1 MKLNESRILITGG
14 ASGLGK
20 TLAINLVDKALK
32 VIVIDRNKELLAELS
47 KDFPDIHCIE
57 ADLTNFD
64 AVETVTDLI
73 FKEYGKLNVLI
84 NNAGI
89 IHSEPLV
96 NILKRDDARHSL
108 ENWQKTIDI
117 NLNAVFYVTVNIAA
131 KMVKT
136 RSKGVIINISSIS
149 SYGNAGQSA
158 YSATKA
164 ALNALTIT
172 WSKELGM
179 FGIRC
184 VAIAPGFFDT
194 PSTHAALTE
203 LKIKEYKNNTPLGRM
218 GKTEELLQSVIF
230 IVENDFYNGTILNL
244 DGGLK
249 L

>member
-1 MKLNESRILITGG
+1 MILHTVNILITGG
-14 ASGLGK
+14 ASGLGR
-20 TLAINLVDKALK
+20 TMASHLAGKAANVIVVDRNEEALK
-32 VIVIDRNKELLAELS
+32 ELS
-47 KDFPDIHCIE
+47 EEFPSIKCYT
-57 ADLTNFD
+57 ADLTDQVAVD
-64 AVETVTDLI
+64 ALVTDI
-73 FKEYGKLNVLI
+73 FNTYGKLHVLV

-96 NILKRDDARHSL
+96 NLLSKEQPKHSI

-117 NLNAVFYVTVNIAA
+117 NLNAVFYVTVNVAD
-131 KMVKT
+131 KMVRS

-158 YSATKA
+158 YSAAKA
-164 ALNALTIT
+164 ALNALTVT

-184 VAIAPGFFDT
+184 VAIAPGFIDT
-194 PSTHAALTE
+194 TSTRAALTE
-203 LKIKEYKNNTPLGRM
+203 AKIKTYSNATPLGRL
-218 GKTEELLQSVIF
+218 GKTDELLHAVVF
-230 IVENDFYNGTILNL
+230 IIENDFYNGTILNL

>member
-1 MKLNESRILITGG
+1 MNLSTANILITGG

-20 TLAINLVDKALK
+20 TMATHLQGK
-32 VIVIDRNKELLAELS
+32 VANVSVIDRNAETLAQLQQEYPGIKCYTS
-47 KDFPDIHCIE
+47 
-57 ADLTNFD
+57 DLTD
-64 AVETVTDLI
+64 YAQTETVVADI
-73 FKEYGKLNVLI
+73 FKEYGKLNVLV

-96 NILKRDDARHSL
+96 NILSRDDVKHSV
-108 ENWQKTIDI
+108 ENWRRTIDV
-117 NLNAVFYVTVNIAA
+117 NLNAVFYVTSHVTAQ
-131 KMVKT
+131 MVKS

-158 YSATKA
+158 YSASKA
-164 ALNALTIT
+164 ALNALTVT

-184 VAIAPGFFDT
+184 VAIAPGFIDT
-194 PSTHAALTE
+194 PSTRAALTE
-203 LKIKEYKNNTPLGRM
+203 AKITSYKNATPLRRLGS
-218 GKTEELLQSVIF
+218 TEELLHSVIF
-230 IVENDFYNGTILNL
+230 IIENDFYNGTILNL

>member
-1 MKLNESRILITGG
+1 M
-14 ASGLGK
+14 A
-20 TLAINLVDKALK
+20 DKAGM
-32 VIVIDRNKELLAELS
+32 VIVVDRNTQLLEELHVECPAI
-47 KDFPDIHCIE
+47 KCYNT
-57 ADLTNFD
+57 DLTD
-64 AVETVTDLI
+64 YEAVQRFTDDL
-73 FKEYGKLNVLI
+73 FKEHGKLNVLV

-89 IHSEPLV
+89 IHSEPLI
-96 NILKRDDARHSL
+96 NILKRDDAKHSL
-108 ENWQKTIDI
+108 ENWKKTIDI
-117 NLNAVFYVTVNIAA
+117 NLNAVFYVTVSVAE

-164 ALNALTIT
+164 ALNALTVT

-184 VAIAPGFFDT
+184 VAIAPGFIDT
-194 PSTHAALTE
+194 PSTRAALAE
-203 LKIKEYKNNTPLGRM
+203 AKIKSYEKATPLGRM
-218 GKTEELLQSVIF
+218 GKIEELLHSVNF
-230 IVENDFYNGTILNL
+230 IIENDFYNGTILNL

>member
-1 MKLNESRILITGG
+1 MNLKEANIIITGG

-20 TLAINLVDKALK
+20 AMVSGLVDKAAN
-32 VIVIDRNKELLAELS
+32 VIVVDRNADALAELNNECPAV
-47 KDFPDIHCIE
+47 KCYT
-57 ADLTNFD
+57 ADLTDSD
-64 AVETVTDLI
+64 AVQALTETI
-73 FKEYGKLNVLI
+73 FKDFGKIHVLV

-96 NILKRDDARHSL
+96 NILNREDTKHSL
-108 ENWQKTIDI
+108 DNWKKTIDI
-117 NLNAVFYVTVNIAA
+117 NLNAVFYVTVNVAE
-131 KMVKT
+131 KMVKS

-158 YSATKA
+158 YVATKA
-164 ALNALTIT
+164 ALNALTVT

-184 VAIAPGFFDT
+184 VAIAPGFMDT
-194 PSTHAALTE
+194 PSTAAALTE
-203 LKIKEYKNNTPLGRM
+203 AKIKAYKNATPIGRM
-218 GKTEELLQSVIF
+218 GKTEELLHSVVF
-230 IVENDFYNGTILNL
+230 IIENDFYNGTILNL

>member
-1 MKLNESRILITGG
+1 MILSDSKIIVTGG

-20 TLAINLVDKALK
+20 AMVTFLSGKAVK
-32 VIVIDRNKELLAELS
+32 VIVIDRNQDALNELKLEL
-47 KDFPDIHCIE
+47 PEVACYCV
-57 ADLTNFD
+57 DLTDFD
-64 AVETVTDLI
+64 ATSNLVNDL
-73 FKEYGKLNVLI
+73 FTEYGKINVLI

-108 ENWQKTIDI
+108 ENWSKTINI
-117 NLNAVFYVTVNIAA
+117 NLNAVFYITVNVAER
-131 KMVKT
+131 MVKT

-149 SYGNAGQSA
+149 SYGNAGQTA

-164 ALNALTIT
+164 ALNAMTVT

-179 FGIRC
+179 FGIRS
-184 VAIAPGFFDT
+184 VAIAPGFIDT
-194 PSTHAALTE
+194 PSTRASLTE
-203 LKIKEYKNNTPLGRM
+203 AKIKEYQKGTPLGRM
-218 GKTEELLQSVIF
+218 GKMEELCSAINF
-230 IVENDFYNGTILNL
+230 IIENDFYNGTLLNL

>member
-1 MKLNESRILITGG
+1 MNLAAANILITGG

-20 TLAINLVDKALK
+20 AMVTELAAIAGK
-32 VIVIDRNKELLAELS
+32 VIVIDKNTESLAVLQQEL
-47 KDFPDIHCIE
+47 PNINCYN

-64 AVETVTDLI
+64 AVQAVVQQI
-73 FKEYGKLNVLI
+73 FVEHGKINVLV

-89 IHSEPLV
+89 IHSEPLI
-96 NILKRDDARHSL
+96 NMLSREDMKHSAD
-108 ENWQKTIDI
+108 NWRRTIDI
-117 NLNAVFYVTVNIAA
+117 NLNAVFYVTVNVAEQ
-131 KMVKT
+131 MVKT

-149 SYGNAGQSA
+149 SYGNVGQSA
-158 YSATKA
+158 YSASKA

-184 VAIAPGFFDT
+184 VAIAPGFIDT
-194 PSTHAALTE
+194 PSTAAALTE
-203 LKIKEYKNNTPLGRM
+203 AKIKSYKNATPIGRM
-218 GKTEELLQSVIF
+218 GKTDELVHSVKF
-230 IVENDFYNGTILNL
+230 IIENDFYNGTILNL

>member
-1 MKLNESRILITGG
+1 MNLNEVNILITGG

-20 TLAINLVDKALK
+20 AMAASLVNKAAH
-32 VIVIDRNKELLAELS
+32 VIVVDRNAEMLEQLQQEHPGI
-47 KDFPDIHCIE
+47 KCYTC
-57 ADLTNFD
+57 DLTD
-64 AVETVTDLI
+64 YEAVQALTSDI
-73 FKEYGKLNVLI
+73 FKEFGKINVLV

-96 NILKRDDARHSL
+96 NILSRDDTKHSVD
-108 ENWQKTIDI
+108 NWRKTIDI
-117 NLNAVFYVTVNIAA
+117 NLNAVFYVTVNVAE
-131 KMVKT
+131 KMVKS

-149 SYGNAGQSA
+149 SYGNMGQSA

-164 ALNALTIT
+164 AINALTVT

-184 VAIAPGFFDT
+184 VAVAPGFMDT
-194 PSTHAALTE
+194 PSTQAALTE
-203 LKIKEYKNNTPLGRM
+203 AKIKAYKNATPIGRL
-218 GKTEELLQSVIF
+218 GKTEELIQAVVF
-230 IVENDFYNGTILNL
+230 IIENDFYNGTVLNL